1 MTKITYNAC
10 RDNMGEVSDAEYINF
25 KNAVA
30 AALESEFHDA
40 EIRVVDS
47 TFANA
52 SQIDISVADIDRN
65 DVETVTNRVF
75 ESGSWFDAA

>member
-10 RDNMGEVSDAEYINF
+10 RDNMGEVSGAEYINF

-30 AALESEFHDA
+30 IALKSEFPDA
-40 EIRVVDS
+40 EIRVGDS
-47 TFANA
+47 SFANA
-52 SQIDISVADIDRN
+52 SQIDISDADIDRN
-65 DVETVTNRVF
+65 DVENVTNRVY